1 VEFAALSDIIPMRD
15 GENVLPYRTSPN
27 PLPPNQELVALASS
41 VTPGYLNVMG
51 YFRCLQAASLMS
63 MIERAV
69 NRW

>member
-41 VTPGYLNVMG
+41 VTPDYLNVMG
-51 YFRCLQAASLMS
+51 YSVACRPLL
-63 MIERAV
+63 
-69 NRW
+69 